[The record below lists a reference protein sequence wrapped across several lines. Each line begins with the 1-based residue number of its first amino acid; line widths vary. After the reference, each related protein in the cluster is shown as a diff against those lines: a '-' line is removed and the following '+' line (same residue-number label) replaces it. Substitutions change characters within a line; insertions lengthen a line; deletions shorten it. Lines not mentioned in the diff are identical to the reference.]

1 MARRAVRASAKAS
14 ALLAPRRS
22 LLGSLL
28 HTCIITLVSLV
39 SLARRP
45 AAVPPCRR
53 LAVPAVPEER
63 RGERGEQ
70 TARPTRA
77 LALPPA
83 VVAVAGLQ
91 LPRYDITPVTPPPP
105 TPQAPPP
112 PLLSPPPL
120 SRERGDTHTTSGGC
134 GGAARARGPAARA
147 PGVGGRWVVGGWR
160 GFRLSRVRRCE
171 TTPCPTKPGLSPP
184 RCAARPAA
192 ITRCCL
198 PPRGIAP
205 STSGLEVDGRREVG
219 LSARRGR
226 SVRSVPARARCPSTP
241 LHSPPRGGARLLVDR
256 IPPITS
262 AAALCAAV
270 LRSAP
275 RGVTSLLPR
284 HFAPRSARHAL
295 LAGGG
300 VGVGARHDR
309 GLGLG
314 LR

>member
-226 SVRSVPARARCPSTP
+226 SVRSVPARARVLF
-241 LHSPPRGGARLLVDR
+241 LHSPPLPSTRRRTPARGSYPTDHFCRGTLRRGPPLGATRR
-256 IPPITS
+256 HITS
-262 AAALCAAV
+262 ATAFCSTV
-270 LRSAP
+270 
-275 RGVTSLLPR
+275 
-284 HFAPRSARHAL
+284 RSARAPRRRRRRRRR
-295 LAGGG
+295 AP
-300 VGVGARHDR
+300 
-309 GLGLG
+309 
-314 LR
+314 